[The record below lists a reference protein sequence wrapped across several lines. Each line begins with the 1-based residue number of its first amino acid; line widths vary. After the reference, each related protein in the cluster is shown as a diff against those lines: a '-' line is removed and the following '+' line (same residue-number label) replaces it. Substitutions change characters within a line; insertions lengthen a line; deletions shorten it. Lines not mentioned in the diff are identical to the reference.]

1 MPLLLLVPRLHLLPP
16 TSCPNP
22 ALEHAV
28 KKNTLIRSDQAH
40 AVKVTAGSNVAE
52 RKTTKKFNQLPPPD
66 EIPTYLQK
74 VVPVKASKAKRT
86 TPPPAVAKTD
96 KSEPIEAPPKIVKPK
111 IVRPK
116 TKPVP
121 AKAARPAAKL
131 RTAKPSSSKAKA
143 QAEEPAPTP
152 IEPVWEQDNPV
163 KTRIDQL
170 INRNAQLAE
179 QLQRLPQMHT
189 ARGKRP

>member
-1 MPLLLLVPRLHLLPP
+1 
-16 TSCPNP
+16 
-22 ALEHAV
+22 V
-28 KKNTLIRSDQAH
+28 KKNTLIRSDKPH
-40 AVKVTAGSNVAE
+40 AVKVAAGSNVAE

-66 EIPTYLQK
+66 EIPAYLQK
-74 VVPVKASKAKRT
+74 VVPVKATKVKRI
-86 TPPPAVAKTD
+86 TPPPTVAKTD

-111 IVRPK
+111 IARPK

-143 QAEEPAPTP
+143 KAEAEEPAPTP

-170 INRNAQLAE
+170 ITRNALVAE
-179 QLQRLPQMHT
+179 QLQRLPQTPT